1 MKHLKISALILILGL
16 MISCIPTPK
25 RVGIRGPIKQKDL
38 AFLESESISRKDVLL
53 HLGQPE
59 EVLQNGK
66 VYDYKWIGA
75 WNYNSLIIQPGSI
88 EVQHCNV
95 LRFFFDGRGNVRDV
109 YIRSYKPQVL
119 LASNREC
126 RYDQPMGSLMG
137 ILKPKM
143 STDYAFIKVRQTRG
157 QEVLQRLGWADVG
170 LGVPGFLWFRWD
182 DASPY
187 VKAQSSRVVPP
198 KAVNSGNRKKK
209 MCNLLVELDNS
220 DVVVRVENVK
230 DGDLMPK
237 FFTWASRSEQ
247 APAKLSS
254 LAKSRYPVTTDGRQG
269 HNWLMSV
276 DVDALKFWDGIRLR
290 WFIVPYKKIRS
301 VKMNGKAG
309 VNPNFTLRFQDEYV
323 WGKKLNISV
332 KPDELLT
339 MLKYMIQSNPRLGTL
354 QNAN

>member
-1 MKHLKISALILILGL
+1 MWTHMKHLKISAVILILGL

-25 RVGIRGPIKQKDL
+25 RVGTRGPIKQKNL
-38 AFLESESISRKDVLL
+38 AFLESESISRKDVLV

-59 EVLQNGK
+59 EVSQNGK

-75 WNYNSLIIQPGSI
+75 WNYNSLIIQSGSI

-109 YIRSYKPQVL
+109 YIRSYKPEVL
-119 LASNREC
+119 LSSNREC
-126 RYDQPMGSLMG
+126 RYDQH
-137 ILKPKM
+137 
-143 STDYAFIKVRQTRG
+143 
-157 QEVLQRLGWADVG
+157 LGWADVG

-187 VKAQSSRVVPP
+187 IKAQSSRVVPP

-209 MCNLLVELDNS
+209 ICNLLVELDNS

-230 DGDLMPK
+230 DVDLMPK
-237 FFTWASRSEQ
+237 LFTWASRSEQ
-247 APAKLSS
+247 APAKLSA
-254 LAKSRYPVTTDGRQG
+254 LVKRRYPVTTDGRRG

-309 VNPNFTLRFQDEYV
+309 VNPSFTLRFQDEYV

-354 QNAN
+354 RNTN